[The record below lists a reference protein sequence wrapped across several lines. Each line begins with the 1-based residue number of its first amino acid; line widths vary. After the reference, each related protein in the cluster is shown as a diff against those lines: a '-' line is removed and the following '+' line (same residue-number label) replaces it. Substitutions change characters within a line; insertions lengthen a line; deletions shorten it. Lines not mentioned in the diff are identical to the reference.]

1 MPLADLPDDAYV
13 QIVASDPPLAEAAAV
28 EIVAGLD
35 KLLRQLAREG
45 RIAAWAVEPAA
56 GGAALVIAWHGA
68 EDLSGCSKDK
78 IAQVLA
84 DRERRD
90 GVVLLSAPPLLVELP
105 GGARAIDR
113 ATLKRLIASGEVAAT
128 TPVYDRRVARLGDW
142 RARGRVALG
151 ASWLAELLT
160 R

>member
-13 QIVASDPPLAEAAAV
+13 QIVALDPPPADAG
-28 EIVAGLD
+28 EIVAALD

-45 RIAAWAVEPAA
+45 RIAAWAVEAAA

-78 IAQVLA
+78 LAQVLA
-84 DRERRD
+84 DRERRG
-90 GVVLLSAPPLLVELP
+90 GVAILSAPPLLVELA
-105 GGARAIDR
+105 GGARAVDR
-113 ATLKRLIASGEVAAT
+113 ATLRRLIADGAVDAA
-128 TPVYDRRVARLGDW
+128 TPVYDRRVRRLGEW
-142 RARGRVALG
+142 RAHGRVALG
-151 ASWLAELLT
+151 ASWLAELVG

>member
-1 MPLADLPDDAYV
+1 MPLADLPDNAHV
-13 QIVASDPPLAEAAAV
+13 QIVAIDPPLGDAGDVVAA
-28 EIVAGLD
+28 LD

-78 IAQVLA
+78 LAQVLA
-84 DRERRD
+84 DRERRG
-90 GVVLLSAPPLLVELP
+90 GVAILSAPPLLIELP
-105 GGARAIDR
+105 DGVRAVDR
-113 ATLKRLIASGEVAAT
+113 ATLKRLIADGRVAGAT
-128 TPVYDRRVARLGDW
+128 MIYDRRVARLGEW

-151 ASWLAELLT
+151 ESWLAELVA